1 MMNAGK
7 GGGRVR
13 EPTAEATAK
22 TTTRPIGGSRRS
34 KDMTKIIIT
43 IEVTVAR
50 EGKLCAVDV
59 HFLHIGPA
67 KERRERGTYR

>member
-1 MMNAGK
+1 
-7 GGGRVR
+7 
-13 EPTAEATAK
+13 
-22 TTTRPIGGSRRS
+22 
-34 KDMTKIIIT
+34 MTKIIIT

-67 KERRERGTYR
+67 KERGERGTYR